1 MRLEQAVF
9 RHLPT
14 ILTGGAV
21 AVALNLVVYFTAVSR
36 LDRFT
41 QSVKAEVKANQTQ
54 IEQLEARD
62 REVTKGVDHIKTNK
76 QVVDD
81 LTGKILLTKG
91 QRLVEVQKA
100 VAAMAEA
107 HHLQLDAIGYSYAIY
122 PADRKMAWGHRFL
135 EVGISVPVSGP
146 YQELKGFM
154 RDIQENPQ
162 FLSISSLSLAAS
174 SQGTALIQANL
185 ALVTYFVATEQDIKD
200 VAVKGRRP

>member
-14 ILTGGAV
+14 ILIAGAV
-21 AVALNLVVYFTAVSR
+21 AVALNLVLYFTAVSR

-41 QSVKAEVKANQTQ
+41 RSVKAEVKANQAQ

-62 REVTKGVDHIKTNK
+62 REVSTGVDHVRANK

-91 QRLVEVQKA
+91 QRLVEVQKTL
-100 VAAMAEA
+100 AALAEA
-107 HHLQLDAIGYSYAIY
+107 HRLQLDTIGYSYSIY
-122 PADRKMAWGHRFL
+122 PTDQKMAWGHRFL
-135 EVGISVPVSGP
+135 EVGIAVPVSGP

-154 RDIQENPQ
+154 RDIQDSPQ
-162 FLSISSLSLAAS
+162 FLSITSLNLAAS
-174 SQGTALIQANL
+174 SQGAALIQTNL
-185 ALVTYFVATEQDIKD
+185 ALVTYFVATEQDIRD
-200 VAVKGRRP
+200 LAVKGKRP

>member
-14 ILTGGAV
+14 ILIAGAV
-21 AVALNLVVYFTAVSR
+21 AVALNLVLYFTAVSR

-41 QSVKAEVKANQTQ
+41 RSVKAEVKANEVQ
-54 IEQLEARD
+54 IEHLEARD
-62 REVTKGVDHIKTNK
+62 REVSTGVDHIKTNK

-81 LTGKILLTKG
+81 LTGNILLTKG

-100 VAAMAEA
+100 VAALAEA
-107 HHLQLDAIGYSYAIY
+107 HHLQLDAIGYSYVVH
-122 PADRKMAWGHRFL
+122 PADQKTPWGHRFL

-162 FLSISSLSLAAS
+162 FLSISSLNLAAS
-174 SQGTALIQANL
+174 AQGAALIQANL
-185 ALVTYFVATEQDIKD
+185 ALVTYFVATEQDLKEL
-200 VAVKGRRP
+200 AVKGKRP